1 MIPVILSGG
10 SGSRLWPL
18 SRAMHPKQFLAIH
31 NDESLFQT
39 TLTWMAALQTVMVDP
54 IIVSNEEHRFL
65 VAEQCRELGVNPSA
79 ILLEPFGRNTAP
91 AIAAAVLKVLA
102 EGRDEI
108 MLVVPADH
116 SINDVEAL
124 KAAVNEGLPYA
135 NDGCLVTF
143 GIVPTKP
150 ETGFGYIQVAQKSR
164 APQPVQS
171 FVEKPDLS
179 TAEKYLADGRFY
191 WNSGMFLFKAST
203 MRDQLAKLAPEV
215 LSGVETALSEAKED
229 LDFTR
234 LNASSFALVP
244 DISIDYAV
252 MEHAESVTV
261 VPLNAGWNDVGSW
274 SAVWD
279 IATKDI
285 NGNATRGDVIL
296 ESASNNYVHAEHRL
310 VTVLGLDQVVVVETA
325 DAVMVTTK
333 DQSQNVRLVV
343 DKIKNAK
350 RLEATN
356 HRKVYRPWGAYD
368 SIDHGPRY
376 QVKRITVAPG
386 QKLSVQM
393 HHHRAEHWIV
403 VTGTAQVS
411 IGDKQLLLTENQSTY
426 IPVGVIHALENP
438 GKIPL
443 EMIEVQSGTY
453 LGEDDIVRFEDR
465 YGRTTNGTSKLSTQ

>member
-1 MIPVILSGG
+1 
-10 SGSRLWPL
+10 
-18 SRAMHPKQFLAIH
+18 MHPKQFLAIH
-31 NDESLFQT
+31 KDESLFQT
-39 TLTWMAALQTVMVDP
+39 TLTRLAALQTDVVDP
-54 IIVSNEEHRFL
+54 IIVSNEQHRFL
-65 VAEQCRELGVNPSA
+65 VAEQCRELGVNPGA

-116 SINDVEAL
+116 SIDDVVAL
-124 KAAVNEGLPYA
+124 KSAINEGLPYA
-135 NDGCLVTF
+135 NNGSLVTF
-143 GIVPTKP
+143 GIVPNKP
-150 ETGFGYIQVAQKSR
+150 ETGFGYIKVAQKSNT
-164 APQPVQS
+164 PQPVQS
-171 FVEKPDLS
+171 FVEKPDLD
-179 TAEKYLADGRFY
+179 TAKQYLADGRFY
-191 WNSGMFLFKAST
+191 WNSGMFLFRAST
-203 MRDQLAKLAPEV
+203 MREQLAKLAPEV
-215 LSGVETALSEAKED
+215 LSGVETALSESKED
-229 LDFTR
+229 HDFTR
-234 LNASSFALVP
+234 LSATAFALVP

-310 VTVLGLDQVVVVETA
+310 VTVLGLDQIVVVETA

-333 DQSQNVRLVV
+333 DQSQNVKVLV
-343 DKIKNAK
+343 DQIKNAK
-350 RLEATN
+350 RLEGTN

-368 SIDHGPRY
+368 SIDQGPRY

-403 VTGTAQVS
+403 VTGTAKVT
-411 IGDKQLLLTENQSTY
+411 IGDRQLLLTENQSTY
-426 IPVGVIHALENP
+426 IPIGVIHALENP

-465 YGRTTNGTSKLSTQ
+465 YGRAEVKTSDYTNLLTVDTN